1 MGQQQ
6 LLLITLGVIIVGV
19 AVITGLM
26 VFDQA
31 ATENKKNQIQIECV
45 TLASMAQQFWRV
57 PSARGGGGNSFIGFT
72 IPPTLDT
79 TDSGIYTIKSVANDL
94 ITISGVDRMLQLGQ
108 DTIKVVIETTPNN
121 FTITDD
127 N

>member
-6 LLLITLGVIIVGV
+6 LLLITLGVIIVGI

-31 ATENKKNQIQIECV
+31 ATENKKNQIQVECI
-45 TLASMAQQFWRV
+45 TLASMAQQYWRI
-57 PSARGGGGNSFIGFT
+57 PTPRGGGGMSFVGFA

-79 TDSGIYTIKSVANDL
+79 TDSGIYTIKAVSRDQ
-94 ITISGVDRMLQLGQ
+94 ITISGIDRMLQLGQ
-108 DTIKVVIETTPNN
+108 DTIKVVIVASPND
-121 FTITDD
+121 FAVADD